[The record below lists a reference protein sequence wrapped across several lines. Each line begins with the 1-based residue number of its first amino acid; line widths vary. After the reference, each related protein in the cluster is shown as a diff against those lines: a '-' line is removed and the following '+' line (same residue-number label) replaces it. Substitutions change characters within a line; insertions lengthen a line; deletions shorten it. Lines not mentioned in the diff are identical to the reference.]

1 MADPT
6 LKELLAKKKEI
17 DAEIEKAR
25 KEAQRGIKR
34 AILILLKEADLT
46 LHEVFPELGEAEPK
60 AKAAKPRK
68 AKAAPR
74 KRAKGTPKYFVDGKP
89 VDGRAATQDPRFD
102 SVRTNGK
109 IDDKKAAKA
118 GMINPKWI
126 EEQPAW
132 VLKKLGIKGK

>member
-1 MADPT
+1 MIKLELVSVAVWKRGRNDAIPF
-6 LKELLAKKKEI
+6 LEGGPMSLNKAKWLLAGLRRLI
-17 DAEIEKAR
+17 VWPGATH
-25 KEAQRGIKR
+25 AQS
-34 AILILLKEADLT
+34 
-46 LHEVFPELGEAEPK
+46 LGL
-60 AKAAKPRK
+60 KAAFNRYSELH
-68 AKAAPR
+68 AQ
-74 KRAKGTPKYFVDGKP
+74 
-89 VDGRAATQDPRFD
+89 GRYREA